1 LQRILGVILS
11 FVGAFLLVAGIL
23 AQVYAPDKLMRTP
36 IDAESVTNL
45 SGEAELADGTG
56 GTDTFPVLAFS
67 TNFSDSEKST
77 DDIVLFQTSSCLV
90 KDEGDIDGCV
100 SADDP
105 QDRLLS
111 ASTYTFAADRRTAE
125 AVNNT
130 DILPASAGETEGLVN
145 KWPFDAEKTT
155 YPYWD
160 GTIERAV
167 DAVYDRE
174 EELDGLTTYV
184 YAVSVQDEPIEISDG
199 VQGTYSSDKEV
210 FVDPTTGSI
219 INQVDE
225 QERVDDEG
233 NLFLAVDLAF
243 TDEEVAGNV
252 DEAESNTRSLNLVRD
267 TLPLVGYLAGI
278 PVLAIGIALL
288 VLGQRRRT
296 AEQEG

>member
-1 LQRILGVILS
+1 VQRIVGVVLS
-11 FVGAFLLVAGIL
+11 FIGAFLLIAGLL
-23 AQVYAPDKLMRTP
+23 AQFYAPDRLMRTP
-36 IDAESVTNL
+36 IDADSVTNL
-45 SGEAELADGTG
+45 SGEAQLADGEG

-67 TNFSDSEKST
+67 TNLSDSEKST

-125 AVNNT
+125 AVNDT

-160 GTIERAV
+160 GTIGRAV

-174 EELDGLTTYV
+174 EEIDGLTTYV
-184 YAVSVQDEPIEISDG
+184 YAVSIEDEPIEISDG
-199 VQGTYSSDKEV
+199 VQGTYTNDKEI
-210 FVDPTTGSI
+210 FIDPTTGSI
-219 INQVDE
+219 INQVEE
-225 QERVDDEG
+225 QQRIDDDG
-233 NLFLAVDLAF
+233 NPFLLVDLAF
-243 TDEEVAGNV
+243 TDEEVSGNV
-252 DEAESNTRSLNLVRD
+252 DEAEDNTRSLNLVRD
-267 TLPLVGYLAGI
+267 TVPLIGYIVGI
-278 PVLAIGIALL
+278 PLLLGGIALL